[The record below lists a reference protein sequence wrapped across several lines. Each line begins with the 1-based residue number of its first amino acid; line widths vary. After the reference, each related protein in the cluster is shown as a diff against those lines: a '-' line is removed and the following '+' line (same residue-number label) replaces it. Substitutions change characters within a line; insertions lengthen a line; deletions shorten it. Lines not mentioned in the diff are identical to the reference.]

1 MILSSSPWASP
12 TLSSSSSSSSPAWLS
27 LSVVVVVSS
36 LVSLASPASSPNAVK
51 NVCREVQALGVQN
64 GSIPDSAMTATS
76 HANSQR
82 KASDARLYGKNA
94 WTSNDNNFF
103 QYLEIKLGGPRYI
116 THILTQ
122 GRDRG
127 NEWVQEYR
135 VEYSG
140 KFFFLLW

>member
-1 MILSSSPWASP
+1 MILSELRWITPTWLSFSLVVISCFISVASP
-12 TLSSSSSSSSPAWLS
+12 DA
-27 LSVVVVVSS
+27 VR
-36 LVSLASPASSPNAVK
+36 NA
-51 NVCREVQALGVQN
+51 CGEVQALGVQN

-76 HANSQR
+76 YANKQR
-82 KASDARLYGKNA
+82 QPSDARLYGKNA

-135 VEYSG
+135 VDYSG
-140 KFFFLLW
+140 KSRL